1 MAIKKR
7 YFSRA
12 FSNAK
17 KTTVNGIKFDSKL
30 EADKYIHLKTLE
42 KVGKIS
48 DLKIQ
53 VPFEILIGQERKNND
68 VIYSLGKRKKIAPIK
83 YIADFTYIRN
93 GQKVVMDSKGRT
105 TDVYKLKLKFFLACY
120 PSYQFIE
127 CYRDSKKNNF
137 NIF

>member
-1 MAIKKR
+1 MKKR

-12 FSNAK
+12 FSNAR
-17 KTTVNGIKFDSKL
+17 KTKIDGITFDSKL

-42 KVGKIS
+42 RTGKIT
-48 DLKIQ
+48 DLKVQ
-53 VPFEILIGQERKNND
+53 VPFELLVTQERKPND
-68 VIYSLGKRKKIAPIK
+68 IIYSLGKRKKIQGFK
-83 YIADFTYIRN
+83 YVTDFTYVRN
-93 GQKVVMDSKGRT
+93 GQKVALDTKGRQ
-105 TDVYKLKLKFFLACY
+105 TDVYKLKLKMFLACY